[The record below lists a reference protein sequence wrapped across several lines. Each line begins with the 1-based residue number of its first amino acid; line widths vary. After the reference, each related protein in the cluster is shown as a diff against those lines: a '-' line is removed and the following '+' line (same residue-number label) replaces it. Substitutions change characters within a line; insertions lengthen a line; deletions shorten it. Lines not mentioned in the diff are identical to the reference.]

1 MKVLLIKDIPKLG
14 QKNTIHE
21 VSDTFALN
29 VLIPQNKAVRATPD
43 MEKRVLAAKSKKESD
58 KKIKESI
65 FLTAV
70 QKISNPLVITA
81 KSDKDGHLFGSI
93 NEEQI
98 IDAIFKDI
106 KLSLNKKQ
114 IAISSPIKKL
124 GMYKVKLSQSTDVKE
139 INIEVKN

>member
-43 MEKRVLAAKSKKESD
+43 LEKRVLAAKSKKESD

>member
-29 VLIPQNKAVRATPD
+29 VLIPQNKAVRATPE
-43 MEKRVLAAKSKKESD
+43 MEKRVIAMKSKKESD

-70 QKISNPLVITA
+70 AKISSPLVIKA

-93 NEEQI
+93 NEEVI
-98 IDAIFKDI
+98 IDAIYEDI

-114 IAISSPIKKL
+114 ILIGEPIKKL
-124 GMYKVKLSQSTDVKE
+124 GEYKIKLSQSNDIKE
-139 INIEVKN
+139 IQIKVIN

>member
-43 MEKRVLAAKSKKESD
+43 LEKRVLAAKSKKESD

-98 IDAIFKDI
+98 VDAIYNDI

-114 IAISSPIKKL
+114 ITISSPIKKL
-124 GMYKVKLSQSTDVKE
+124 GMYKVKLSQSTDAKE